1 MNAKIC
7 KKLRHV
13 AKVQTKGQVN
23 TAYVRNRAT
32 NAIELHPECTRKVY
46 RDLKALVRADRL
58 TPRVIR
64 TGV

>member
-1 MNAKIC
+1 MNAKLC

-32 NAIELHPECTRKVY
+32 NAIELQPGCTRYVY
-46 RDLKALVRADRL
+46 HQLKRLVRA
-58 TPRVIR
+58 
-64 TGV
+64 GV